1 MELSEDDSRLD
12 DLRKKIIGLGDTS
25 HRKSY
30 YPQLKEQ
37 ISELSLAM
45 RALKESEEK
54 YRTYVNISPSPIF
67 VMDYHGNFVDVN
79 PAACKITGY
88 SRKEILRMNLSDFVV
103 ALDREHY
110 KQLFQVLQD
119 EGKLYGEFPF
129 INKEGNVFYLEVN
142 AVISPGNRFLIICMD
157 ITEKK
162 KAEDDMLRAKIA
174 AENANR
180 TKSEFLANIS
190 HELRTPLN
198 SIIGFSDILLDGIAG
213 KIDDKQSRYINN
225 ISQSG
230 KHLLNIINEI
240 LDISKIES
248 GKMKLHKE
256 KVPLVEV
263 YEELYYTIKHLADKK
278 NIHIKIP
285 LDSDGSCVFADKAKL
300 KQILYNL
307 VTNAIKFTENGGNIT
322 IDTNTKDEFVHV
334 SVIDTGIGIDQE
346 GLKKLFTPF
355 MQLDSSEA
363 RKYEGTGLGLALS
376 KELVGLHGGTI
387 WAESEPGKGSIFTFT
402 LPVCK

>member
-1 MELSEDDSRLD
+1 MVHSEEDSRHD

-37 ISELSLAM
+37 INELSQAM
-45 RALKESEEK
+45 RALQESEEK

-67 VMDYHGNFVDVN
+67 VMDFSGNFVDVN

-88 SRKEILRMNLSDFVV
+88 SRKEMLKMSYSDIVDSLNKEYYDEIF
-103 ALDREHY
+103 
-110 KQLFQVLQD
+110 KVLQD
-119 EGKLYGEFPF
+119 EGKISGEFPC
-129 INKEGNVFYLEVN
+129 INNEGKLFYLEVN
-142 AVISPGNRFLIICMD
+142 AIITPDKRFIVIGMD

-162 KAEDDMLRAKIA
+162 KTEDEMLRAKVA

-180 TKSEFLANIS
+180 IKSEFLANMS

-198 SIIGFSDILLDGIAG
+198 SIIGFSDMLLDEIPGEIN
-213 KIDDKQSRYINN
+213 DKQSQYIYN

-248 GKMKLHKE
+248 GKMKLYKE
-256 KVPLVEV
+256 KVALDEV
-263 YEELYYTIKHLADKK
+263 YTELYSTIKHLADKK
-278 NIHIKIP
+278 NIDIKIS
-285 LDSDGSCVFADKAKL
+285 LDSEENYVSADRAKL
-300 KQILYNL
+300 KQILFNL
-307 VTNAIKFTENGGNIT
+307 TSNAIKFTENGGDVIINT
-322 IDTNTKDEFVHV
+322 STNEKFVHI
-334 SVIDTGIGIDQE
+334 SVIDTGIGIPKE
-346 GLKKLFTPF
+346 GLKRLFTPF

-376 KELVGLHGGTI
+376 KELVELHGGSI
-387 WAESEPGKGSIFTFT
+387 WAESEPGKGSNFTFT
-402 LPVCK
+402 LPLYK